1 MLLRRVGILVFC
13 SIVYSQSWSAAASPS
28 MQDASHRLYDRV
40 MSEFKHRDYDAA
52 LAGFRLFIELHSQ
65 SDLAANAQYWIGECH
80 YRRGRYR
87 AALKSFSEVL
97 ANYPLSQK
105 LPASTLKLGQI
116 YTKLGDQ
123 DTARMMFDRVMDQY
137 PDSSEAELAR
147 KAVDAMVPS
156 ESEPTTPSPE

>member
-1 MLLRRVGILVFC
+1 MFLRRVGVLVFL
-13 SIVYSQSWSAAASPS
+13 SLVGLHSGSLAASPP

-40 MSEFKHRDYDAA
+40 MSEFKHRDYEAA
-52 LAGFRLFIELHSQ
+52 LAGFRLFIELHGQ

-97 ANYPLSQK
+97 SNYPLSQK

-116 YTKLGDQ
+116 HTKLGDQ
-123 DTARMMFDRVMDQY
+123 ETARMMFDRILDQY

-147 KAVDAMVPS
+147 KALEAISPS
-156 ESEPTTPSPE
+156 DNEPTQSPE

>member
-1 MLLRRVGILVFC
+1 MLLRRLGIFVFLSLVC
-13 SIVYSQSWSAAASPS
+13 SNGWSLAASPP
-28 MQDASHRLYDRV
+28 MQDASLRLYDRV
-40 MSEFKHRDYDAA
+40 MSEFKHRDYEAA
-52 LAGFRLFIELHSQ
+52 LAGFRLFIELHGQ
-65 SDLAANAQYWIGECH
+65 SVLAANAQYWIGECH

-97 ANYPLSQK
+97 SNYPLSQK

-123 DTARMMFDRVMDQY
+123 ETARMMFDRVVDQY

-147 KAVDAMVPS
+147 KAIEAMPPS
-156 ESEPTTPSPE
+156 ESEPTPSPE

>member
-1 MLLRRVGILVFC
+1 MRLRPVGILVFL
-13 SIVYSQSWSAAASPS
+13 SIIYSPSWSSAASPP

-52 LAGFRLFIELHSQ
+52 LAGFRLFIELHGQ
-65 SDLAANAQYWIGECH
+65 SELAANAQYWIGECH

-97 ANYPLSQK
+97 ASYPSSQK

-137 PDSSEAELAR
+137 PTSSEAELAR
-147 KAVDAMVPS
+147 KAMEAMPPS
-156 ESEPTTPSPE
+156 DNEAVQSSE